1 MRATIKTLLVAS
13 SALGLVACGD
23 ASISNWN
30 NEAGAQIDEGNFGNP
45 TMNNTL
51 IQTGELEFA
60 TVLNDRFQAE
70 VPTMINFDFDSATLD
85 EQARAVLRR
94 QADWIKQFPE
104 VRFRVYGHTDLVGS
118 EGYNRSLGLRR
129 AQAAVRY
136 LTSQGISRSRL
147 EAVASFGETRPLVNT
162 TERER
167 RNRRT
172 VTEVTG
178 FVKGHPTLLD
188 GKYARVIYREY
199 IASATEAP
207 RVTGGLSAIEASGGN

>member
-13 SALGLVACGD
+13 SAFGLVACGD
-23 ASISNWN
+23 ASVTNWN
-30 NEAGAQIDEGNFGNP
+30 AEAGSQIDEGNFGNP

-51 IQTGELEFA
+51 IQTGDLQYA
-60 TVLNDRFQAE
+60 AVLNERFQGE
-70 VPTMINFDFDSATLD
+70 VPTMITFEFDSATLD
-85 EQARAVLRR
+85 AEARAILQR

-118 EGYNRSLGLRR
+118 DAYNRQLGLRR
-129 AQAAVRY
+129 AQATVRY

-147 EAVASFGETRPLVNT
+147 EAVASFGETRPLVDT
-162 TERER
+162 PERER

-178 FVKGHPTLLD
+178 FVAGHPTLLD
-188 GKYARVIYREY
+188 GKYAQVIYRQYVE
-199 IASATEAP
+199 SATEVP
-207 RVTGGLSAIEASGGN
+207 RVTGGLDALEGGGG

>member
-1 MRATIKTLLVAS
+1 MRTRLKTLLAAS

-23 ASISNWN
+23 ASIANWN
-30 NEAGAQIDEGNFGNP
+30 QEAGAQIDEGGFGNA

-51 IQTGELEFA
+51 IQTGQLEFA
-60 TVLNDRFQAE
+60 TVLNDRFQNE
-70 VPTMINFDFDSATLD
+70 VPTMINFDFDSARLD
-85 EQARAVLRR
+85 DQARAVLRR

-104 VRFRVYGHTDLVGS
+104 VRFKVYGHTDLVGS
-118 EGYNRSLGLRR
+118 AAYNRSLGLRR
-129 AQAAVRY
+129 ARAAVNY
-136 LTSQGISRSRL
+136 LVSQGISRSRL

-162 TERER
+162 ADRER

-199 IASATEAP
+199 VGSATEP
-207 RVTGGLSAIEASGGN
+207 QRVQGGLSEIESAGG